1 MDKKWKETS
10 TKMFMYWQFGV
21 SKNTTSLASAQKVRI
36 TTRSLPLSLLG
47 FSNCTLFI
55 LGSMTTHPIFLFIII
70 TINPIHLYQLKVRI
84 DRNETRIDR
93 NEARIDKI
101 NKNMICHTNMN
112 NEIIIDP
119 HKHKHI
125 LNDNYQLLKLHEVRE
140 DTQM

>member
-55 LGSMTTHPIFLFIII
+55 LGSMTTHPIFLFIYLFIFI

-93 NEARIDKI
+93 NEPRIDKI
-101 NKNMICHTNMN
+101 NKNMICHTNLN
-112 NEIIIDP
+112 NEIVKIIIDP
-119 HKHKHI
+119 HKHKHMTI
-125 LNDNYQLLKLHEVRE
+125 INY
-140 DTQM
+140 